1 MLQQFLNDLQSG
13 AAPQACSD
21 PNNIVWKRISA
32 FEQAS
37 GKPMTDG
44 YTRQEYLSL
53 FSSMNIRSASYF
65 NKLRSAVKAYASY
78 LVDKKMLSSDHL
90 HTIAQIRFTE
100 IGLQTVVTSKSMY
113 FRSLAELDHA
123 ILDTLSKSES
133 YDDTRYDMAVCAL
146 YLAWFGFDRHEI
158 TELLKTDVSETGVAC
173 RGRLIPMPDSVCAVI
188 QRYCASEG
196 YFQRAKGIIFHRYQP
211 SIYLFRSTRLAQITD
226 YSQLTSAINR
236 FKTVSHGDYPLEFDA
251 VRKAGILHRV
261 HELDSEGKLKPLSEL
276 QKDLGLASVIFETPL
291 LSPAQVSDWFDDY
304 TLYKAAMSDV

>member
-21 PNNIVWKRISA
+21 PNNIVWKRIAA
-32 FEQAS
+32 FEQTN
-37 GKPMTDG
+37 GKSMTDS

-65 NKLRSAVKAYASY
+65 NKLRSAVKAYVSY

-100 IGLQTVVTSKSMY
+100 IGLQTGTTSKTIY
-113 FRSLAELDHA
+113 FHSLAELDHA
-123 ILDTLSKSES
+123 ILDTLAKSES
-133 YDDTRYDMAVCAL
+133 YDETRYDMAVCAL

-158 TELLKTDVSETGVAC
+158 TELLKTDVSDTGVLR
-173 RGRLIPMPDSVCAVI
+173 RGRLVPMPASVCSVI

-196 YFQRAKGIIFHRYQP
+196 YSQRAKGIIFHKYQP
-211 SIYLFRSTRLAQITD
+211 SSYLFRSTRLAQITD

-236 FKTVSHGDYPLEFDA
+236 FKTVSKGTYPLEYDV
-251 VRKAGILHRV
+251 VRKSGILNRV
-261 HELDSEGKLKPLSEL
+261 CMLELEGKLKPLSEL
-276 QKDLGLASVIFETPL
+276 QNDLDLASAVFETSL

-304 TLYKAAMSDV
+304 TLYKAAIADA